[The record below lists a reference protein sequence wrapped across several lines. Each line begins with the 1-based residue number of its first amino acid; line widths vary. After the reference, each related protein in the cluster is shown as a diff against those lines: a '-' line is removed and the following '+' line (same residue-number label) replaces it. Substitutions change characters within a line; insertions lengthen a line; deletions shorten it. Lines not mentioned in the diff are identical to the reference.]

1 MTVWKRL
8 ALTIVTLGAWIAAAN
23 GAFAEEGKIELKK
36 GDKAPSFQ
44 ATDDQGKTWKS
55 SDHIGKKVI
64 VVYFYPADFTG
75 GCTKQACTFR
85 DDKDKLTAKGIEVVG
100 ISGDSAKTHA
110 LFKKHHKLNY
120 TLLADEKGEIAKKFG
135 VPVNKGGEAKGFD
148 ENDKEITVVRGV
160 TIPRWTFVIG
170 KDATIIYKNPKV
182 NPAQDSQQVLEAV
195 EKQGK

>member
-1 MTVWKRL
+1 MTASKRL
-8 ALTIVTLGAWIAAAN
+8 ALTLFTLAAWIAAAS
-23 GAFAEEGKIELKK
+23 GTLAREDKTELKK

-44 ATDDQGKTWKS
+44 ATDDQGKVWKS
-55 SDHIGKKVI
+55 SDHVGKKAI

-75 GCTKQACTFR
+75 GCTKQACTYR
-85 DDKDKLTAKGIEVVG
+85 DDMDKLTGKSIEVIG

-135 VPVNKGGEAKGFD
+135 VPVNKGGKAKGFD
-148 ENDKEITVVRGV
+148 EDNKEITVERGV

-170 KDATIIYKNPKV
+170 KDGTILYKNPKV
-182 NPAQDSQQVLEAV
+182 NAGQDSKQVLEAI
-195 EKQGK
+195 EKHGK